1 MVKQLTRPL
10 VVSEP
15 VEPQRSGIGVI
26 AKLHRV
32 NRQSAKVAPSAGLW
46 INSSQEPQQTSEV
59 MAEWWIVSLQMK

>member
-26 AKLHRV
+26 AKLHGI

-46 INSSQEPQQTSEV
+46 INSGQDPQQTSEV

>member
-26 AKLHRV
+26 AKLHGV
-32 NRQSAKVAPSAGLW
+32 NRQSAKDVPIAGLW